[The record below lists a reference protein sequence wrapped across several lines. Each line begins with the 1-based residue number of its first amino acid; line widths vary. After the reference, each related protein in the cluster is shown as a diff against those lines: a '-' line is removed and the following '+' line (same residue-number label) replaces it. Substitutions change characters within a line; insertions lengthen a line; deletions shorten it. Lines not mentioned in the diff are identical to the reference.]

1 MIRTKILLAATAACA
16 IAVSADVIEFKSGSK
31 LTGKVVRI
39 EGGDIMFDAD
49 DVGSVKIA
57 QDKVARMTTD
67 KANTIQYKDMSTEEA
82 VVNMSNGV
90 YTASGKTLDMDNVK
104 AVNPEA
110 QD

>member
-67 KANTIQYKDMSTEEA
+67 KANTIQYKDMSTEDDGIWQDLDAPEDYRRLRG
-82 VVNMSNGV
+82 SDNG
-90 YTASGKTLDMDNVK
+90 
-104 AVNPEA
+104 
-110 QD
+110 